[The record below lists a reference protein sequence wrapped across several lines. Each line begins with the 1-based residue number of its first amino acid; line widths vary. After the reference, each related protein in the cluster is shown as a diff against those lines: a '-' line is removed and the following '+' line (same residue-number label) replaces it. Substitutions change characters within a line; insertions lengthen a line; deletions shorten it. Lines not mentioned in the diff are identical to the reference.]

1 MQEPKVMT
9 IEERDTVFT
18 DELKIKG
25 FFNLELVE
33 HGKDGKTV
41 VVGKSG
47 WRGNTIVNQGFLDYL
62 SRLLGAIANS
72 KQVTFAAV
80 GTGAAPAV
88 GDTTLAGELTHA
100 AGSRDAVTAATSA
113 NSKGVRFT
121 GTFASANSHNTT
133 TINISNIG
141 LFQQSNTNTGTIFAG
156 AAYAS
161 SSWATNQSVNY
172 TYDIT
177 FS

>member
-1 MQEPKVMT
+1 MTEKTEATPKDMLRVRGFFRIA
-9 IEERDTVFT
+9 IEE
-18 DELKIKG
+18 
-25 FFNLELVE
+25 
-33 HGKDGKTV
+33 DGKI
-41 VVGKSG
+41 VGESG
-47 WRGNTIVNQGFLDYL
+47 WHENTVTNEGKRDYL
-62 SRLLGAIANS
+62 ARLLGAIASS
-72 KQVTFAAV
+72 KQISHAAV

-100 AGSRDAVTAATSA
+100 AGSRDAVAAATSGSTA
-113 NSKGVRFT
+113 VRFT
-121 GTFASANSHNTT
+121 GTFASASAHNTA

-177 FS
+177 FT